1 MFCIFINK
9 FMFLRFECKYLEK
22 NKNLTF
28 PNKILKPKIDK
39 KKRREEDTIEA
50 CQLFKFFV

>member
-1 MFCIFINK
+1 
-9 FMFLRFECKYLEK
+9 MFLRFECKYLEK